1 MVKHQRKILKRFEV
15 WLVNF
20 EPSIGAEIK
29 KLRPALVISPDEMN
43 KILATVIV
51 APLTSTIKEYPSRIQ
66 TDFDNKIGEI
76 MLDQLKSIDKSRLL
90 KRIGTIDEQEAVAVC
105 QVLETMFSYS

>member
-1 MVKHQRKILKRFEV
+1 MVKRQKKILKRFEV

-20 EPSIGAEIK
+20 EPSIGAEVK
-29 KLRPALVISPDEMN
+29 KMRPALVVSPDEMN

-51 APLTSTIKEYPSRIQ
+51 APLTSSIKEYPSRIP
-66 TDFDNKIGEI
+66 TDFDNKSGEI

-90 KRIGTIDEQEAVAVC
+90 RKIGSIDEQEAIAVC
-105 QVLETMFSYS
+105 QVLEAMFSYN

>member
-1 MVKHQRKILKRFEV
+1 MVKLQKNTFARFDV

-20 EPSIGAEIK
+20 EPSVGAEIK

-51 APLTSTIKEYPSRIQ
+51 VPLTSTIKEYPSRIP
-66 TDFDNKIGEI
+66 TDFDNRTGEI
-76 MLDQLKSIDKSRLL
+76 MLDQIKSIDKSRLVKKL
-90 KRIGTIDEQEAVAVC
+90 GVLDEQEAIAVC
-105 QVLETMFSYS
+105 QVLEIMFAY